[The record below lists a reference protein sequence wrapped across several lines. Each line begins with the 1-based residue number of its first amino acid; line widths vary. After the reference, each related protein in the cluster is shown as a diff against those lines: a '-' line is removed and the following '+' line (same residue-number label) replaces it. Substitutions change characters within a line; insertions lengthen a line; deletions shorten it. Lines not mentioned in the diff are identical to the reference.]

1 MSYDDRTNGPIYTAA
16 FASSALT
23 ANAHDVFGIIPSS
36 NSRVCLH
43 EIVLGIP
50 SSEGTD
56 VGVEIWRG
64 STGVS
69 TGAAITPRNIHGW
82 TAASTAKASVTGPSS
97 AVVSTTSAVRLYADA
112 TSELRWQYRPD
123 PCDRPIFEVSQPMHV
138 RITAPTTGRLSG
150 TVTWSEPGKSAR
162 S

>member
-1 MSYDDRTNGPIYTAA
+1 MSYDDRASGPIYTAA
-16 FASSALT
+16 FVSTGLT
-23 ANAHDVFGIIPSS
+23 ANAHDVFGIVPSS
-36 NSRVCLH
+36 NSRVCIH

-50 SSEGTD
+50 SSDGTD

-82 TAASTAKASVTGPSS
+82 TAASTAKSSVTGPSS

-112 TSELRWQYRPD
+112 MSELNWKYRPD

-138 RITAPTTGRLSG
+138 RITAPTTGRMNG
-150 TVTWSEPGKSAR
+150 TVTFSEIGKSAA